1 MYQHSPEGRKEGDV
15 SCLQEV
21 VGGGCRV
28 GTRQSAAELV
38 ISENWAGAGQNL

>member
-1 MYQHSPEGRKEGDV
+1 MSTGGG
-15 SCLQEV
+15 
-21 VGGGCRV
+21 GGGCRV